1 MPITTTEIAR
11 YSVDI
16 VSEGEPNQFAA
27 TVRLFGTSSQTVG
40 FLRFYRDGIAMPA
53 NEFRTDLG
61 HPHLSY
67 RMDALAAVVDV
78 LRNEKPLYLTWYD
91 YSATR
96 RFGAVG
102 TSREPVGE
110 TEP

>member
-1 MPITTTEIAR
+1 
-11 YSVDI
+11 VW
-16 VSEGEPNQFAA
+16 
-27 TVRLFGTSSQTVG
+27 LFGTSAQTVG

-61 HPHLSY
+61 HPLLSY
-67 RMDALAAVVDV
+67 RFDALPAVVDV
-78 LRNEKPLYLTWYD
+78 LRNEKPLYLTWFD
-91 YSATR
+91 NTTR
-96 RFGAVG
+96 RFASIG